1 MDAKRRKRVV
11 RQAMPIT
18 ITGLLVPDKW
28 DEQGAI
34 TGLALLTGDEGK
46 YLIKPD
52 DNLAPL
58 LPVLRRTI
66 ALQGTVRM
74 EKGKKLFFYQALALE
89 NNGQPETAE
98 TK

>member
-1 MDAKRRKRVV
+1 MITMDSKHRKRVA
-11 RQAMPIT
+11 RQHVPIT

-34 TGLALLTGDEGK
+34 TGLALLTGDEEK

-52 DNLAPL
+52 DDLGPL

-66 ALQGTVRM
+66 ELQGTVKM
-74 EKGKKLFFYQALALE
+74 EKGKKLFFYHSV
-89 NNGQPETAE
+89 PEVVGG
-98 TK
+98 

>member
-1 MDAKRRKRVV
+1 
-11 RQAMPIT
+11 MPIT

-58 LPVLRRTI
+58 LPVLRQTVE
-66 ALQGTVRM
+66 LQGTVKM
-74 EKGKKLFFYQALALE
+74 EKGKKLFFYHSVPAVV
-89 NNGQPETAE
+89 GG
-98 TK
+98 